1 MLRQNIRRLSLN
13 PALMSQA
20 WQRKHKMD
28 WYKNPAY
35 LKKQHKRAAFT
46 VDPPRDGD
54 EWAM

>member
-1 MLRQNIRRLSLN
+1 
-13 PALMSQA
+13 MSQA